1 MKKRYFSYPENS
13 LSSRPHESILEFCLP
28 YFEKLGICYFHYFRY
43 YKDNHIFQLMHDL
56 SLDDYYWRTTDTCT
70 LPADITSTPLNE
82 LNIMT
87 WQDSSVGYMTTAI
100 EKECGITDPIVIYI
114 ARDTHIEFYVLAAPA
129 GSIDN
134 FSRYLMNITEIRA
147 MTTAF
152 NQHFKSMLEQAHNE
166 RAPAPNVLEHQKFN
180 FRPLTLTI
188 KGELGVANLTA
199 KEVEVLNLLV
209 RGMSGKDIAQA
220 LNRSNRTIETHIASM
235 RTKTG
240 FKKSKL
246 VTEALKQLYTIQIR
260 SDKVG
265 KSV

>member
-1 MKKRYFSYPENS
+1 
-13 LSSRPHESILEFCLP
+13 
-28 YFEKLGICYFHYFRY
+28 
-43 YKDNHIFQLMHDL
+43 
-56 SLDDYYWRTTDTCT
+56 
-70 LPADITSTPLNE
+70 
-82 LNIMT
+82 
-87 WQDSSVGYMTTAI
+87 
-100 EKECGITDPIVIYI
+100 
-114 ARDTHIEFYVLAAPA
+114 
-129 GSIDN
+129 
-134 FSRYLMNITEIRA
+134 
-147 MTTAF
+147 
-152 NQHFKSMLEQAHNE
+152 MLEQAHNE

-246 VTEALKQLYTIQIR
+246 VTEALIR
-260 SDKVG
+260 FKFAVIKWENQFKESYSRYNIINTTNIKF
-265 KSV
+265 KTALNR